1 MATELNKLPWLN
13 ILPVA
18 GSIYLFADISATG
31 MDDIKFSNYLLEQA
45 GVLVIPGQAFGDA
58 GKGYSRIAVTQDMAT
73 LEKAVQACSKLS
85 F

>member
-1 MATELNKLPWLN
+1 
-13 ILPVA
+13 
-18 GSIYLFADISATG
+18 

-58 GKGYSRIAVTQDMAT
+58 GKGYIRIAVTQNMAT
-73 LEKAVQACSKLS
+73 LEKAVQAFSKLS